1 VFNLLSLLIS
11 LAILFF
17 VIRFRIHVHI
27 VYQGSPWVA
36 SPRRKQAGV
45 KACSSSTRALLPI
58 QKGRNDNAARLETQP
73 QALRHPPIRTSGH
86 RAQNTGDS
94 QALPRP
100 VASFTRIARVA
111 ENPGTTQPPAQ
122 VQVEIRSALVNLGA
136 PKSRARA
143 TAQKVCQQHPGADF
157 DQLVRIAI
165 QEVQAA

>member
-1 VFNLLSLLIS
+1 MFASASLLIS

-17 VIRFRIHVHI
+17 VIRFRIHVHV

-45 KACSSSTRALLPI
+45 KACSSSTRALLPLEAPNRATAMKLGEI
-58 QKGRNDNAARLETQP
+58 QGNGQVRRGHPYSQRNE
-73 QALRHPPIRTSGH
+73 H
-86 RAQNTGDS
+86 
-94 QALPRP
+94 
-100 VASFTRIARVA
+100 VAPECSDL
-111 ENPGTTQPPAQ
+111 Q
-122 VQVEIRSALVNLGA
+122 SALVNLGA
-136 PKSRARA
+136 SKSRART